1 MKPRYLFPNSFKKIG
16 WIILVPAAILGIVMS
31 LYDYDLIN
39 LESTVFAIY
48 YGHLFEPS
56 KTFTVIENNIADEI
70 LAILVIIGGLMAAFS
85 EEKDEDEYIAKIR
98 LESLLWAT
106 YINYGFLLFSVLFI
120 YGLGF
125 LQILI
130 FNMFLLLFIFL
141 MRFNFVLYKNTRI
154 LA

>member
-1 MKPRYLFPNSFKKIG
+1 MKTRYLFPNRFKKIG
-16 WIILVPAAILGIVMS
+16 WIILFPATIMGIVMA
-31 LYDYDLIN
+31 LYDYDLIK

-48 YGHLFEPS
+48 YGQLFEPS
-56 KTFTVIENNIADEI
+56 KTFTLIENNIADEI